1 MLAFLKNR
9 RSQALVLWLRS
20 SVCFM
25 GACFILAYGASGLL
39 AYPASSDSSLTQQR
53 PAPFLTSLN
62 DIPVMTGLR
71 EQVDKGVAFE
81 TPAGRI
87 IDAEVL
93 GPHRDLGVIISFYDA
108 TLASLGWQMLG
119 HGRYLREGEVLQ
131 ITPSRFASGV
141 RVHFSLRP
149 Q

>member
-1 MLAFLKNR
+1 M
-9 RSQALVLWLRS
+9 
-20 SVCFM
+20 
-25 GACFILAYGASGLL
+25 
-39 AYPASSDSSLTQQR
+39 TQQR

>member
-1 MLAFLKNR
+1 MVSFLKNR
-9 RSQALVLWLRS
+9 RSQTFVRRLRS
-20 SVCFM
+20 TVCFM
-25 GACFILAYGASGLL
+25 AACFILAYGVSGLL
-39 AYPASSDSSLTQQR
+39 AYPASSDSSLTQPR
-53 PAPFLTSLN
+53 AAPFLTSLD
-62 DIPVMTGLR
+62 DIPLMTGLT
-71 EQVDKGVAFE
+71 EQVNEGVAFE

-87 IDAEVL
+87 IDAEVR
-93 GPHRDLGVIISFYDA
+93 GPHGDLGTILSFYDA

-141 RVHFSLRP
+141 RVDFSLTP